1 MFWTTRRLRYVAA
14 SKHAITI
21 GEEQT
26 VRFAVEGDSLFVR
39 DEGGKE
45 QRLEL
50 VKIAQV
56 AKAEAIP
63 VARLVAQVGSAE
75 QQLALE
81 ELQALG
87 LTVIVA
93 GHRVEHREVRGSDG
107 QARHWSHWNPG
118 RPLLRGSRRRPGGT
132 ECR

>member
-1 MFWTTRRLRYVAA
+1 MFWTTRRLGYVAA

-63 VARLVAQVGSAE
+63 QSEIPSAPAHTPESTQRSPEAAPTLRRLVEARN
-75 QQLALE
+75 E
-81 ELQALG
+81 EL
-87 LTVIVA
+87 
-93 GHRVEHREVRGSDG
+93 EHYTISPQV
-107 QARHWSHWNPG
+107 
-118 RPLLRGSRRRPGGT
+118 
-132 ECR
+132 